1 MKAAEPPVPLPR
13 ATYAAEF
20 QGKSSMNAHSPTASL
35 ERGERSGAAAGGS
48 PFAHVDLRLIYVA
61 FRRRIRL
68 LSAVMLFVFLAAV
81 LLTLQATPRYTATT
95 SVMLDHRER
104 QVSNVEQVLS
114 DLPADSATVD
124 TEVEVLKSRQLAERV
139 VTALK
144 LDQDPEFNR
153 ALQKPEGVRA
163 LIATLMPA
171 EIDRS
176 ALARQKRHEKVVDA
190 VLQRLAVKRTG
201 LTYIIKVSF
210 ESENP
215 AKATAIANKFGE
227 LYLLEQMEAKFD
239 ATQQATTWLNGRLAE
254 LRNQVIADEAAV
266 QQYKIANNLL
276 SASGTN
282 LTEQEISNYNVTL
295 AQSRAQV
302 AEDEARL
309 ATARRQLAGGSS
321 GDDVGE
327 ALSSPVVQKLRE
339 QRVQVSAKVAD
350 LQGRYG
356 ERHPEMLKARRELQD
371 IDSQI
376 NEEIQRLISNLEAR
390 AQVSRQRA
398 GAIAGSLGGAR
409 GTLAANNRAM
419 VRLNE
424 LERTAEASRT
434 LYESYLGRY
443 KETTSQEGLGQT
455 DARVVSKAKIPT
467 RQSSPKIGL
476 NLAIGLLLAVGA
488 GLGAV
493 LIAEL
498 LDAGLATAEDVERRL
513 ETSYLG
519 AIPLLSSVTDDTRLS
534 PIEHVVA
541 KPLSSFSESFRNL
554 RASISYSRLG
564 EPVTVVAVT
573 SALPGEGKTTTS
585 VCLGRTAALQGAR
598 VIIVDCDLRRRTV
611 NHLLRSEPAAGLLE
625 VLSGEVPLT
634 QAISIDEASGV
645 HVLPLAKSAFTP
657 KEVFGTVA
665 MDRLLAELRTRYDL
679 VVLDTAPVLP
689 VADTRV
695 LAPKA
700 DAVVFLARWRKTPQH
715 AIEAAFR
722 LIGSTGAHLGG
733 VALTQMDMKQQT
745 KYGYGDPGYYYAEYK
760 KYYVS

>member
-1 MKAAEPPVPLPR
+1 
-13 ATYAAEF
+13 
-20 QGKSSMNAHSPTASL
+20 MNAHSPNASVD
-35 ERGERSGAAAGGS
+35 RGERSPAPRIPL
-48 PFAHVDLRLIYVA
+48 PFGQIDLRTIYVA
-61 FRRRIRL
+61 FRRRVRL
-68 LSAVMLFVFLAAV
+68 LSAVLLFVFLASV
-81 LLTLQATPRYTATT
+81 LLTLQATPRYTGTT

-104 QVSNVEQVLS
+104 QVSNVQQVLS
-114 DLPADSATVD
+114 DLPGDSATVD

-139 VTALK
+139 VTGLK
-144 LDQDPEFNR
+144 LDQDPEFNSAIR
-153 ALQKPEGVRA
+153 KSKGIRA
-163 LIATLMPA
+163 LIAQIVPA
-171 EIDRS
+171 EVDKS
-176 ALARQKRHEKVVDA
+176 AVARQKRHERVVDA
-190 VLQRLAVKRTG
+190 VLQRLAVKRAG

-210 ESENP
+210 ESESP
-215 AKATAIANKFGE
+215 EKAALIANKFSE

-254 LRNQVIADEAAV
+254 LRTQVITDEAAV
-266 QQYKIANNLL
+266 QQYKIANNLM
-276 SASGTN
+276 SASGTS
-282 LTEQEISNYNVTL
+282 LTEQEISTYNQNL
-295 AQSRAQV
+295 ALSRAQV

-309 ATARRQLAGGSS
+309 ATARRQLASGSS

-339 QRVQVSAKVAD
+339 QRVQVSSKVAD

-371 IDSQI
+371 IDKQI
-376 NEEIQRLISNLEAR
+376 EEEIGRIISNLEAR
-390 AQVSRQRA
+390 AQVARTRA
-398 GAIAGSLGGAR
+398 GAVAGSLGGAR
-409 GTLAANNRAM
+409 GALAANNRAM

-443 KETTSQEGLGQT
+443 KETSSQEGLGTT

-467 RQSSPKIGL
+467 KQSSPKIML

-488 GLGAV
+488 ALGAV
-493 LIAEL
+493 LIAEM

-519 AIPLLSSVTDDTRLS
+519 AIPLLQSVSDERLS

-541 KPLSSFSESFRNL
+541 KPLSSFSESLRNL
-554 RASISYSRLG
+554 RASITYSRLG

-598 VIIVDCDLRRRTV
+598 AIIVDCDLRRRTV
-611 NHLLRSEPAAGLLE
+611 NQLLRSEPKIGLVE
-625 VLSGEVPLT
+625 VLAGEVSLA
-634 QAISIDEASGV
+634 QAINVDDASGV
-645 HVLPLAKSAFTP
+645 HVLPLAKTAFTP
-657 KEVFGTVA
+657 KDIFGSPA
-665 MDRLLAELRTRYDL
+665 MDRLLTELRSRYDL
-679 VVLDTAPVLP
+679 VILDTAPVLP

-700 DAVVFLARWRKTPQH
+700 DTVVFLARWRKTPQH

-722 LIGSTGAHLGG
+722 LLSNTGAHIGG
-733 VALTQMDMKQQT
+733 VALTQMDMKQQA